1 MHKVVIVGR
10 PNVGKSSLFNR
21 LLGQRSAVVAD
32 TPGVTRDLKEGAV
45 ETERGRFLLVD
56 TGGLWSGDR
65 WEEKIRAKVDQALE
79 DANLVLFAVDGRAD
93 LTPQDLEVAEYL
105 RKKGKP
111 VLLVA
116 TKVDHPSHEAYL
128 GPLYALGFGDP
139 IPTSS
144 EHARGLEELLEAI
157 WAHLPVRQMDS
168 PPEPPAVRLALVGRP
183 NAGKSSLLNAILDRD
198 RVIVSE
204 EPGTTR
210 DAIDVEFWFGGE
222 RFILVD
228 TAGIRKKPET
238 LVEDLAI
245 RRSYRA
251 IEEADVVLLV
261 VDPFQV
267 GDRELKLAN
276 HALEKGKPV
285 LLLITKWDLVSKE
298 EAPGMRRML
307 REKLA
312 HLEHLPVL
320 YTSAITRRNLDRVF
334 PESLRLHRLNQTRIP
349 TAELNRWVA
358 LWTARVAMPNFRGK
372 PLKILYATQAETNPP
387 TFVFFVNHP
396 GFVTRA
402 FENYIKNR
410 IGEDLGLREVPFRL
424 VWRGRREES

>member
-183 NAGKSSLLNAILDRD
+183 NAGKSSLLNAILDHD

-334 PESLRLHRLNQTRIP
+334 PEALRLHRLNQTRIP